1 PYYMLNVRGN
11 ISGPIGKKTSYFA
24 TFRYN
29 DHQNNSVIN
38 ALLTEDATNPFRK
51 IVPSP
56 DTSVDFSVRLDRQMS
71 KNNVLTARWDF
82 QHCGLHNGGL
92 SGSVACFTGD
102 TPPQDAVSSQVLPS
116 QAFNGGTNTSTVQL
130 TDSQNL
136 GKSMVIETRFQWIR
150 SRSTQDPV
158 STAGTVNVSG
168 YFNGGGSA
176 MQMLSDHTDNIEF
189 QEFFSLERGQHF
201 FRAGARYRGV
211 RDANFSNANFNGV
224 ATYSAYK
231 PAAGSGGTSATAL
244 ANYTAGTPSKFVA
257 NVGSP
262 HATLYTGDLALF
274 VEDEYRVR
282 KNVTLNYGMRL
293 EMQSAIPDH
302 VNPAPRLSA
311 AWDVG
316 KTAKQQAYVTLRVG
330 FGLFYDR
337 FQSGN
342 LLTSIRQQAGGLQ
355 QQYVFTLSGN
365 TPVQCYAG
373 PMPMCGGVTAAIT
386 PYSVSPKLRS
396 QYDVIEGLTAEK
408 VMKFGRISVNYQHQ
422 QGVHQWVS
430 RNINAPLPG
439 TYTPGVP
446 NSGVRPLGG
455 TGNVYEFDSNGAHT
469 TDLLFGDAQLS
480 LGRHVNFWFYTN
492 GRIRAT
498 ADSQGAASF
507 PTSQYNLKQ
516 DNGRVSVPTFRLF
529 TGASVD
535 LPWGIFLTP

>member
-1 PYYMLNVRGN
+1 MGAVADPSGAMIPRAVVHVERRGAGSINSATWNSRTNSYGDYDVVLPEGIYEVTITANGFVPFVRTVTLAHPGSRVRLDVSLVIATRDEMVTVDIGHESGADASRNSLVLGPREMETMSDDDDTFRQQIQALAGVNPMAPSAMYVDGFSGGQFPSKDSIREIRINSNPYSAQYQEIGFGRIEILTKPGADSLHANLSVFANDSAFNSQNPYMGGQSPYYMLNVRGN
-11 ISGPIGKKTSYFA
+11 ISGPLGKKTSYFA
-24 TFRYN
+24 NFRYN

-71 KNNVLTARWDF
+71 KNNMLTARWDF
-82 QHCGLHNGGL
+82 QHCGLRNGGL

-150 SRSTQDPV
+150 NRSTQDPV
-158 STAGTVNVSG
+158 SMAGTVNVSG

-176 MQMLSDHTDNIEF
+176 IQMLSDHTDNIEF
-189 QEFFSLERGQHF
+189 QEYFSLERGQHF

-293 EMQSAIPDH
+293 ETQSAIPDH

-316 KTAKQQAYVTLRVG
+316 KTAKQQ
-330 FGLFYDR
+330 
-337 FQSGN
+337 
-342 LLTSIRQQAGGLQ
+342 
-355 QQYVFTLSGN
+355 
-365 TPVQCYAG
+365 
-373 PMPMCGGVTAAIT
+373 
-386 PYSVSPKLRS
+386 
-396 QYDVIEGLTAEK
+396 
-408 VMKFGRISVNYQHQ
+408 
-422 QGVHQWVS
+422 
-430 RNINAPLPG
+430 
-439 TYTPGVP
+439 
-446 NSGVRPLGG
+446 
-455 TGNVYEFDSNGAHT
+455 
-469 TDLLFGDAQLS
+469 
-480 LGRHVNFWFYTN
+480 
-492 GRIRAT
+492 
-498 ADSQGAASF
+498 
-507 PTSQYNLKQ
+507 
-516 DNGRVSVPTFRLF
+516 
-529 TGASVD
+529 
-535 LPWGIFLTP
+535 